1 MSSPSA
7 DTERPDI
14 SLAVPFYN
22 EEDGIDVFFERVE
35 SVMRQLPS
43 SYEIVC
49 VNDGSRDGTLGLLLR
64 HRERNPRI
72 VVVDLSRNFGK
83 DIALTAAIEHCRGK
97 AVVPMDADLQ
107 DPPELLP
114 RLIEK
119 WREGFEMV
127 VARRVS
133 RQSDTAIKR
142 VSAHWFY
149 RLFNRMA
156 TIPIPADAGD
166 FRLMDR
172 CVVDA
177 LKTLPESNR
186 FMKGLFAW
194 VGFREATVEYV
205 REARA
210 KGTSKFNYWRLWNF
224 ALDGI
229 VSFSSLPLRVWSYLG
244 AMVSLVSLI
253 YALWLIIRT
262 FVFGRDVPGYPS
274 LMVAILFMGGV
285 QLISLGVIGE
295 YLSRIFNESKRRP
308 LYIVRKR
315 HG

>member
-22 EEDGIDVFFERVE
+22 EEDSIDVFFERVE

-177 LKTLPESNR
+177 LKALPESNR

-274 LMVAILFMGGV
+274 LMVAILVMGGV
-285 QLISLGVIGE
+285 QVISLGVIGE

>member
-22 EEDGIDVFFERVE
+22 EEDSIDVFFERVE

-142 VSAHWFY
+142 VSPTGSTGCSTGW
-149 RLFNRMA
+149 
-156 TIPIPADAGD
+156 PPSP
-166 FRLMDR
+166 
-172 CVVDA
+172 
-177 LKTLPESNR
+177 LPT
-186 FMKGLFAW
+186 
-194 VGFREATVEYV
+194 RE
-205 REARA
+205 
-210 KGTSKFNYWRLWNF
+210 TS
-224 ALDGI
+224 
-229 VSFSSLPLRVWSYLG
+229 V
-244 AMVSLVSLI
+244 
-253 YALWLIIRT
+253 
-262 FVFGRDVPGYPS
+262 
-274 LMVAILFMGGV
+274 
-285 QLISLGVIGE
+285 
-295 YLSRIFNESKRRP
+295 
-308 LYIVRKR
+308 
-315 HG
+315 